1 MLCLIFNWEV
11 VPRSFWLKDF
21 FLKDIMNAPLN
32 KKKSK
37 NKGKCHSTCTSTWNF
52 WSASTLS
59 RRCWLKFLTWPLM
72 NLMLDE
78 GWFLRVTISNWDR
91 GNYLRFL
98 ITLISRNY
106 LMKFVTAY
114 ESYFAA
120 ELEIVEPTAREFVQ
134 KSLFCCT
141 SEHFLVTPT
150 SNFRETNFQC
160 LPFFQ
165 WKTSSCWTSRVH
177 ERTCRGC
184 FQSHEKWRLEEM

>member
-1 MLCLIFNWEV
+1 MSCSFELRLWNQLTSWTQNFSMKITAPKQFREINLTFLILQAYVDSDMLKSVMLTMLCLIFNWEV

-59 RRCWLKFLTWPLM
+59 RRCWLKFLTWLLM
-72 NLMLDE
+72 NLMLGG

-91 GNYLRFL
+91 GKHLRFL
-98 ITLISRNY
+98 ITLISRKY

-114 ESYFAA
+114 EAYS
-120 ELEIVEPTAREFVQ
+120 Q
-134 KSLFCCT
+134 
-141 SEHFLVTPT
+141 
-150 SNFRETNFQC
+150 
-160 LPFFQ
+160 
-165 WKTSSCWTSRVH
+165 
-177 ERTCRGC
+177 
-184 FQSHEKWRLEEM
+184 QS

>member
-1 MLCLIFNWEV
+1 MYQNNFVKLILLLILQAYVDSDMLKSVMLTMLCLIFNWEV

-91 GNYLRFL
+91 GNLRFL
-98 ITLISRNY
+98 IIFISRNY
-106 LMKFVTAY
+106 LMKFVTEY
-114 ESYFAA
+114 EAYFAA
-120 ELEIVEPTAREFVQ
+120 ELEIVEPTACEFVQ

-141 SEHFLVTPT
+141 SEHFLVISS
-150 SNFRETNFQC
+150 SNFHETYF
-160 LPFFQ
+160 
-165 WKTSSCWTSRVH
+165 
-177 ERTCRGC
+177 
-184 FQSHEKWRLEEM
+184 